1 MLLTNE
7 VITYMEYYAHYDK
20 KKNEKQLLKVHLNSV
35 AKLAAAQVTPLVFFD
50 DIDNSIIREVAY
62 WTGYYHDIGKY
73 SDYFQDYLIKNK
85 NSKLKNH
92 AHISACFIYNF
103 LNNTLNQENV
113 DRESF
118 KVFVFLCYLSTRLHH
133 TSLRKNALF
142 QENMWKEMQKLEKH
156 FQKKGEDVF
165 RDLELENKM
174 EFERY
179 INCFD
184 IESLK
189 KSKRDM
195 EYIPLMFNNGRIRDV
210 RWYFLLIYI
219 FSILIDVDK
228 LDSAYISPHKVKKV
242 SPDNVTKYLDTIRVG
257 KEKSDLMDNR
267 EEARIAMLGVI
278 DKLTDEEIK
287 NTKFFTLTVPTGIG
301 KTLSSLQCAL
311 KLQDRIEEVE
321 EYTPRIITAIP
332 FINII
337 EQNVKEYENVL
348 SNQAKVVVHHRLSDF
363 SSRLASYEETSVDKA
378 LLETEAWDGDIILT
392 TFVQLFH
399 SIFTGE
405 NKPLKKINKLAGS
418 IVILDE
424 AQAIPEDYMPLVGAT
439 LQMIS
444 KYYGTRFILMT
455 ATQPKLLQFGD
466 MLLSEDNIV
475 LENSQRLELLPDNE
489 KYFNQLNRTRF
500 VFLLDKKM
508 TTQEFIE
515 IYFQKWLSDKS
526 GLVVVNTIKRSIEI
540 FSELEKELK
549 KRESDVPIYYLSTN
563 IIPKARRQVIAEVKD
578 ILQRNE
584 PVILVSTQT
593 IEAGVDLD
601 FDMGFRD
608 FAPLD
613 SLIQTAGRVNR
624 EGKKGNNLPVYI
636 MQLGNDNNYVYDL
649 SHRQST
655 LDLFIRK
662 EEIKEEEYREL
673 IEEYY
678 SLALDRGISDKSR
691 YIWDEGIMK
700 LDFEA
705 LKEFRLIDNIDE
717 VADVFVEEDER
728 ASDLADA
735 YEALLN
741 YENEFCYDL
750 VPVLGD
756 DYKDIK
762 GELDI
767 FQRKA
772 LIRLV
777 MTKMND
783 YIIQIRVTKLIK
795 NRPIEFVVRG
805 DADSSLFWVPPDQE
819 KQYYDEKTGFINES
833 GEGFIL

>member
-1 MLLTNE
+1 
-7 VITYMEYYAHYDK
+7 MEYYAHYDK
-20 KKNEKQLLKVHLNSV
+20 EKNEKQFLKDHLNSV
-35 AKLAAAQVTPLVFFD
+35 AKLAEAQVPPLVCFD
-50 DIDNSIIREVAY
+50 DIDNSIIRDVIY

-73 SDYFQDYLIKNK
+73 SDYFQDYLINNK
-85 NSKLKNH
+85 NSKFKNH
-92 AHISACFIYNF
+92 AHISACFTYNY
-103 LNNTLNQENV
+103 LNNNLNQENL
-113 DRESF
+113 DRKTFE
-118 KVFVFLCYLSTRLHH
+118 VLIFLCYLSTRLHH
-133 TSLRKNALF
+133 TSLRKNGLF
-142 QENMWKEMQKLEKH
+142 EKSMWKEIKKLEEH
-156 FQKKGEDVF
+156 FLIKGEDVF
-165 RDLELENKM
+165 RDLGFENKM
-174 EFERY
+174 DLECFLNY
-179 INCFD
+179 FD
-184 IESLK
+184 IELLK
-189 KSKRDM
+189 ENKRGV
-195 EYIPLMFNNGRIRDV
+195 EYIPLMFNNGRIRNV

-228 LDSAYISPHKVKKV
+228 LDSAYISPYKVKKI
-242 SPDNVTKYLDTIRVG
+242 SPDSVTKYLATIRFG
-257 KEKSDLMDNR
+257 KEKCDLMDNR
-267 EEARIAMLGVI
+267 EEARITMLEVI

-287 NTKFFTLTVPTGIG
+287 KTKFFTLTAPTGIG

-311 KLQDRIEEVE
+311 KLQDRIQEVE

-348 SNQAKVVVHHRLSDF
+348 SNQAKIVVHHRLSDF
-363 SSRLASYEETSVDKA
+363 SARIASYKETPVDKA
-378 LLETEAWDGDIILT
+378 LLETEAWDGDVILT

-466 MLLSEDNIV
+466 MLLSENNIV
-475 LENSQRLELLPDNE
+475 LESARRIELLPNNK
-489 KYFNQLNRTRF
+489 KYFNQLNRTKF
-500 VFLLDKKM
+500 VPILNKKIN
-508 TTQEFIE
+508 TQEFIE
-515 IYFQKWLSDKS
+515 IFFEKWESNKS
-526 GLVVVNTIKRSIEI
+526 GLVVVNTIKRSIEVYNGI
-540 FSELEKELK
+540 KKELAD
-549 KRESDVPIYYLSTN
+549 RDFGVPIYYLSTN
-563 IIPKARRQVIAEVKD
+563 IIPKERRQVIDEVKK
-578 ILQRNE
+578 ILDRSE

-613 SLIQTAGRVNR
+613 SLIQTAGRINR
-624 EGKKGNNLPVYI
+624 EGKKGTNLPVYI
-636 MQLGNDNNYVYDL
+636 VQLGNDNNYIYDL

-655 LDLFIRK
+655 LDLFKKK
-662 EEIKEEEYREL
+662 EEINEEDYGEL
-673 IEEYY
+673 IDEYY
-678 SLALDRGISDKSR
+678 NLALARGISDKSR

-700 LDFEA
+700 LDFDA
-705 LKEFRLIDNIDE
+705 LYEFKLIDNIGE
-717 VADVFVEEDER
+717 VVDVFLEEDEK

-735 YEALLN
+735 YEALIK
-741 YENEFCYDL
+741 YENEFNYDL
-750 VPVLGD
+750 VPVLGED
-756 DYKDIK
+756 FKDVK

-783 YIIQIRVTKLIK
+783 YIIQIRINKLIK
-795 NRPIEFVVRG
+795 NRPIEFVARG
-805 DADSSLFWVPPDQE
+805 DAVSSLFWIPLDQKE
-819 KQYYDEKTGFINES
+819 QYYNENTGFIDES